1 MTVDLTADELLL
13 IHQAVTEKYLD
24 LLDDQ
29 LGYDVDT
36 QDERKKYKAL
46 DDKLRKHFEQN
57 EE

>member
-1 MTVDLTADELLL
+1 MTVDLSGDELLL
-13 IHQAVTEKYLD
+13 IHQAVIEKYLD

>member
-1 MTVDLTADELLL
+1 MQLKFKV
-13 IHQAVTEKYLD
+13 LD
-24 LLDDQ
+24 GGTLPTRAHRE
-29 LGYDVDT
+29 DT

>member
-1 MTVDLTADELLL
+1 MTVDLTKDELLL
-13 IHQAVTEKYLD
+13 IHQAIIEKYLS

-36 QDERKKYKAL
+36 QDKRKKYKTL
-46 DDKLRKHFEQN
+46 DDKLRKLFEQN